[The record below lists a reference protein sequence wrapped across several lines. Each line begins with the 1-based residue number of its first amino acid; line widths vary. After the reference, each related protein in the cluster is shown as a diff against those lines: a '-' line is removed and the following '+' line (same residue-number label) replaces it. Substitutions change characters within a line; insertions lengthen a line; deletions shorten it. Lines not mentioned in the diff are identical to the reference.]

1 MDKLKISKI
10 FKEYLSSKLIFI
22 FFYSIFVQE
31 ESVYYR
37 KAYFELQEVPLN
49 IIPFLGYVLVSE
61 SRAWFY

>member
-1 MDKLKISKI
+1 M
-10 FKEYLSSKLIFI
+10 FKEYLSSKLIF
-22 FFYSIFVQE
+22 FFYFIFVQE

-49 IIPFLGYVLVSE
+49 IILFLGYVLVSE

>member
-1 MDKLKISKI
+1 M
-10 FKEYLSSKLIFI
+10 FKEYLSSKLIF

-49 IIPFLGYVLVSE
+49 IILFLGYVLVSE